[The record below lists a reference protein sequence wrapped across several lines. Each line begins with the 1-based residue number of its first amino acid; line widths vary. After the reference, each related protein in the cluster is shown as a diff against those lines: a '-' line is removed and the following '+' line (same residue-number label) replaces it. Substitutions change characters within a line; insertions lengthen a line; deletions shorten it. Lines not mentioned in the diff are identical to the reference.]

1 MNMKKD
7 VKSGKIGAVMVVG
20 GGISGM
26 QSALDLANSGF
37 KVYMV
42 EETPSIG
49 GRMAQLDKTFPTNDC
64 AMCMIS
70 PKLIESGKHLNIEI
84 ITNAEVKSVEGGEGN
99 FKVEI
104 LKKPRFIDISKCSSC
119 GECVTVCPVSLP
131 NEFEQGLVMRKATY
145 KRYPQA
151 IPSANAITKRGTA
164 PCKIACPAHISVQGY
179 VALVADGKYKEALD
193 LIREEA
199 PFPAVL
205 GRVCTH
211 PCETNCT
218 RRNVD
223 EALSICKLKRFAA
236 DEVRAS
242 GKDGPPVPKES
253 KNKKVA
259 IVGSGP
265 AGLSAA
271 YYLALQGYQ
280 PTVFEALPVA
290 GGMMA
295 VGIPSYR
302 LPKDILNAEID
313 FIKSVGVEIKTNTPV
328 GKSLSLKN
336 IKDQGYGAIFV
347 AVGAHR

>member
-1 MNMKKD
+1 MSDNS
-7 VKSGKIGAVMVVG
+7 SGNKVGAVLVAG
-20 GGISGM
+20 GGIAGM

-37 KVYMV
+37 KVYIV
-42 EETPSIG
+42 EETTSIG
-49 GRMAQLDKTFPTNDC
+49 GRMSQLDKTFPTNDC

-70 PKLIESGKHLNIEI
+70 PKLIEVDKHLDIEI
-84 ITNAEVKSVEGGEGN
+84 ISNASIQSLEGKAGN
-99 FKVEI
+99 FIVKV
-104 LKKPRFIDISKCSSC
+104 LKQPRYIDLDKCSSC
-119 GECVTVCPVSLP
+119 GDCADVCPVTLP
-131 NEFEQGLVMRKATY
+131 NEFEQGLSQRKAAF

-151 IPSANAITKRGTA
+151 IPSSNAISKQGTA
-164 PCKIACPAHISVQGY
+164 PCKVACPAHISVQGY
-179 VALVADGKYKEALD
+179 VALIAEGKYKEAID

-199 PFPAVL
+199 PFPAAL

-223 EALSICKLKRFAA
+223 ESLSICRLKRFAS
-236 DEVRAS
+236 DEVITS
-242 GKDGPPVPKES
+242 GTDTPPISAES

-271 YYLALQGYQ
+271 YYLALMGYQ

-302 LPKDILNAEID
+302 LPKDVLNKEID
-313 FIKSVGVEIKTNTPV
+313 FIKSTGVEVKTSTPI
-328 GKSLSLKN
+328 GDSLPLEKLAN
-336 IKDQGYGAIFV
+336 QGY
-347 AVGAHR
+347 